1 MHKLPATV
9 LSGFLGAGKTTV
21 LNHIL
26 NNRHGLR
33 VAVIVND
40 MSEVNIDSRL
50 VAEDARLSRV
60 DERLVEMSNGC
71 ICCTL
76 REDLLVEIARLAK
89 EARFDYLLIEST
101 GISEPLPVAET
112 FDFDMGDGSS
122 LRDVARLDTMVTV
135 IDGERFL
142 EDVDSTDELHQREAS
157 LDASDERN
165 VADLLLDQVEFA
177 NVLVINKTDRID
189 TDQTARLEAVLRS
202 MNPDA
207 VILRAVRGNVP
218 LAAVL
223 DTGLFSFEKAA
234 QAKGWMQEL
243 RGTHIPESEE
253 YGISS
258 FVYRSRVPFHP
269 ARLYQ
274 VLETGWQGVLRAK
287 GFVWLATE
295 MDFIG
300 HFSQA
305 GNCVSLEPL
314 RPWYAALAPEEWPAD
329 DASVQAIRAL
339 WEEPWGDRL
348 QELVF
353 IGMEMPRDEII
364 ARLDTA
370 LLTAEELSAGPEA
383 WARFD
388 DPFGAWEA
396 PAWKAISLESE
407 ELESEELQAAAAGDA
422 Q

>member
-1 MHKLPATV
+1 MRKLPATV

-26 NNRHGLR
+26 NNRRGLR

-50 VAEDARLSRV
+50 VAEDSQLSRV

-76 REDLLVEIARLAK
+76 REDLLIEIGRLAK
-89 EARFDYLLIEST
+89 EDRFDYLLIEST

-112 FDFDMGDGSS
+112 FDFEMGDGTS

-142 EDVDSTDELHQREAS
+142 EDFDSTDELHQREAS
-157 LDASDERN
+157 LDSEDQRN
-165 VADLLLDQVEFA
+165 VADLLIDQVEFA
-177 NVLVINKTDRID
+177 NVLIINKTDRID
-189 TDQTARLEAVLRS
+189 GEQTGSLEAILRS

-207 VILRAVRGNVP
+207 VIVRAVRGNVP
-218 LAAVL
+218 LCSVL

-243 RGTHIPESEE
+243 RGSHVPESEE
-253 YGISS
+253 YGIGS
-258 FVYRSRVPFHP
+258 FVYRARVPLHP
-269 ARLYQ
+269 ARLHQ
-274 VLETGWQGVLRAK
+274 ILEEGWSGVLRAK

-295 MDFIG
+295 MEYIG
-300 HFSQA
+300 HISQA

-314 RPWYAALAPEEWPAD
+314 RPWYAALGKEEWPTDEDSLAAI
-329 DASVQAIRAL
+329 ASI
-339 WEEPWGDRL
+339 WEAPWGDRM
-348 QELVF
+348 QEIVF
-353 IGMEMPRDEII
+353 IGVDMPKADIVE
-364 ARLDTA
+364 RLDSA
-370 LLTAEELSAGPEA
+370 LLAAEELAAGPDA
-383 WARFD
+383 WAGYE
-388 DPFGAWEA
+388 DPFGAWDTSGA
-396 PAWKAISLESE
+396 RT
-407 ELESEELQAAAAGDA
+407 AALPERS
-422 Q
+422 